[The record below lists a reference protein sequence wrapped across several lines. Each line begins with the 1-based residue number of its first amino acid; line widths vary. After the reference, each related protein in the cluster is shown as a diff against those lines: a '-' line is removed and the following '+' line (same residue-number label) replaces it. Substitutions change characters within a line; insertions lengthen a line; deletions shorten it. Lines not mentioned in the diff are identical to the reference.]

1 MKFKLILVLQLFLF
15 FMLIATG
22 INAVQSFINFYEIES
37 FDFSSRFQLEVAF
50 SIFKV
55 PLIVLIPLIGLLFRN
70 RFGWIL
76 INQYFYFL
84 LFNLVFSAY
93 EDWIYDDWVND
104 IRYFLI
110 FVFFLVFSLVLIFIN
125 SNNKIFVKEFQ
136 MDKKRKSQ
144 YNLISAIIGFAFS
157 IIFFVLKN

>member
-37 FDFSSRFQLEVAF
+37 FDFSSRFHLEVAF